1 MQKPVLRLQANTKG
15 RDFVVGD
22 IHGCF
27 DILDRALASVSFDP
41 TKDRLIC
48 VGDLVDR
55 GPYSAR
61 ALDYIRKPWFYSVR
75 GNHEDMF
82 LLCLRNDFV
91 DKAMV
96 NQFLPHGFGW
106 ILETPLPLLRQI
118 KEAFLKLPTAIEID
132 SPEGPIGFVHADI
145 PKQMSWQQFLTALE
159 RGSATAA
166 SCAAWSR
173 GRVLKG
179 DASGVEG
186 AHRVFFGHTVVKGAR
201 QLGNCF
207 FIDTGGVFRYMNCDN
222 LTDKIKDYFLCVA
235 ETTAPAA
242 DILKRP
248 APDTDFMVAIK
259 TPVAPKPPAPKPPR
273 P

>member
-1 MQKPVLRLQANTKG
+1 MPKPVLRLPENTKG

-27 DILDRALASVSFDP
+27 DILDRALASVNFNP
-41 TKDRLIC
+41 AKDRLIC

-55 GPYSAR
+55 GPYSAK
-61 ALDYIRKPWFYSVR
+61 ALEYLRQPWFHSVR

-82 LLCLRNDFV
+82 LLCLRNDVV

-118 KEAFLKLPTAIEID
+118 KQAFLELPTAIEIP
-132 SPEGPIGFVHADI
+132 SAQGPIGFVHADI
-145 PKQMSWQQFLTALE
+145 PKNMNWQQFLAALE

-173 GRVLKG
+173 GRVLKE
-179 DASGVEG
+179 DASGVDG
-186 AHRVFFGHTVVKGAR
+186 AYRVFFGHTVVKGAR

-207 FIDTGGVFRYMNCDN
+207 FIDTGGVFRYMNRNN
-222 LTDKIKDYFLCVA
+222 LTDKIKEYFLCVA
-235 ETTAPAA
+235 ETTAATA

-248 APDTDFMVAIK
+248 DPEKDFMVVVK
-259 TPVAPKPPAPKPPR
+259 TPALNPPAPKPPR